1 MNNWGHVAT
10 TQRSN
15 LDCQRSRHL
24 KWTVRGL
31 IGLFT
36 LLTLLSVVG
45 TRVVAAE
52 DEDLFV
58 IAQVSHQTVTSGVS
72 TREPVEGAKV
82 SVFDGSGSLIG
93 EGTTNERGEFKISV
107 PSRADYTI
115 KLDTTTLPNDLALI
129 TGASDS
135 FTILTDSFTTQVK
148 RVSFFLGD
156 AGMSST
162 TLFEKI
168 AQRAAD
174 GVRLGLII
182 ALCSVGL
189 SLVFGTTGLTNFA
202 HGELI
207 TFGGLMAFLFNVT
220 LGIPLLLATPFVIVL
235 GGLFGLTFN
244 WAVFARLRKNG
255 IGLISQMVVSVGLA
269 ILLRNMYLFQ
279 FRGRTRPLN
288 DFGLQRGM
296 DIGPIKITPRDLTT
310 GIISLIILVT
320 VALVLQRSRTGK
332 AVRAVSDN
340 PNLASAT
347 GIDTQRIIQI
357 VWCAGGALA
366 ALGGVFRGLDEQ
378 VGFQMGSSL
387 LFLMFAG
394 ITLGGLG
401 SAFGALV
408 GGFLVGLLVEMASLV
423 VPTELKNAPAL
434 LILVLVLV
442 LRPQGILGTRQ
453 RVG

>member
-1 MNNWGHVAT
+1 MWALVSLGVIMA
-10 TQRSN
+10 
-15 LDCQRSRHL
+15 
-24 KWTVRGL
+24 
-31 IGLFT
+31 F
-36 LLTLLSVVG
+36 LSLAG
-45 TRVVAAE
+45 TRALATE
-52 DEDLFV
+52 EDLFV
-58 IAQVSHQTVTSGVS
+58 VAQVSHQTVTSGVS
-72 TREPVEGAKV
+72 TRVPVEGAKV
-82 SVFDGSGSLIG
+82 SVFDGVGKLIG
-93 EGTTNERGEFKISV
+93 FGSTDAQGEVKIKV
-107 PSRADYTI
+107 PSRDDYTI
-115 KLDTTTLPNDLALI
+115 KLDVLTLPNDLALI

-135 FTILTDSFTTQVK
+135 FTILKDSFTTQTK
-148 RVSFFLGD
+148 RVSFFIGD
-156 AGMSST
+156 SGSSST
-162 TLFEKI
+162 TVVEKI

-174 GVRLGLII
+174 GIRLGLII

-202 HGELI
+202 HGEMI
-207 TFGGLMAFLFNVT
+207 TFGGLMAFYLNVT
-220 LGIPLLLATPFVIVL
+220 LSVPLLIAAPIVIAL
-235 GGLFGLTFN
+235 GGLFGLAFN
-244 WAVFARLRKNG
+244 WVIFARLRKRG
-255 IGLISQMVVSVGLA
+255 VGLVSQMVVSVGLS
-269 ILLRNMYLFQ
+269 ILLRNFYLFQ
-279 FRGRTRPLN
+279 FRGRTRPLD
-288 DFGLQRGM
+288 DFSLQQGM
-296 DIGPIKITPRDLTT
+296 QIGPIRITPRDLTT
-310 GIISLIILVT
+310 GIISLLLLVT

-408 GGFLVGLLVEMASLV
+408 GGFLVGVLVEMASLV
-423 VPTELKNAPAL
+423 VPSELKNAPAL

-453 RVG
+453 RIG

>member
-1 MNNWGHVAT
+1 MNNRGHVVTA
-10 TQRSN
+10 RKNN
-15 LDCQRSRHL
+15 LDRQRSRRL

-31 IGLFT
+31 IGLFS
-36 LLTLLSVVG
+36 LMALLSVAG
-45 TRVVAAE
+45 TRVAAAE
-52 DEDLFV
+52 DEGLFV
-58 IAQVSHQTVTSGVS
+58 IAQVNHQTVVSGIS

-82 SVFDGSGSLIG
+82 SVFDGMGTLIG
-93 EGTTNERGEFKISV
+93 EGVTDARGEFRLSV

-115 KLDTTTLPNDLALI
+115 KLDATALPNDLALI
-129 TGASDS
+129 TGAPDS
-135 FTILTDSFTTQVK
+135 FTILQDSFTTQIK

-156 AGMSST
+156 SGISTT

-220 LGIPLLLATPFVIVL
+220 LGVPLLIAAPIVVAL
-235 GGLFGLTFN
+235 GGLFGLAFN
-244 WAVFARLRKNG
+244 WFLFARLRKNG

-269 ILLRNMYLFQ
+269 ILLRNLYLFQ
-279 FRGRTRPLN
+279 FGGRTRPLG
-288 DFGLQRGM
+288 DFSLQRGM
-296 DIGPIKITPRDLTT
+296 EIGPIRITPRDLTT
-310 GIISLIILVT
+310 GIISLVLLIA

-366 ALGGVFRGLDEQ
+366 ALGGLFRGLDEQ

-408 GGFLVGLLVEMASLV
+408 GGFLVGVLVEMASLV
-423 VPTELKNAPAL
+423 VPTELKNTPAL
-434 LILVLVLV
+434 FILILVLII
-442 LRPQGILGTRQ
+442 RPQGILGTRQ